1 MLCGLF
7 NGGVAVFLYGVVALV
22 LLLVEEDKVV
32 RPLVKAACIFTFIPP
47 SHICAYPPNC
57 YACKH
62 AHSKLQGRQK
72 PFSRTVREF

>member
-1 MLCGLF
+1 MVS
-7 NGGVAVFLYGVVALV
+7 NHGVVALV
-22 LLLVEEDKVV
+22 LLLVGEDEVV
-32 RPLVKAACIFTFIPP
+32 RPLVEAACIFTFIPP